1 MYSLQQCLC
10 PSLGLTHHT
19 TQGCFIGCPAC
30 DHKSGRRQTDLC
42 RLGFNDTLPDYARS
56 VNRNAVRGSEFDI
69 YRHNPWRAPGAAP
82 VADACGLAGG
92 WPWGGDGAEAGNY
105 VNTTHARYAP
115 LMVAIIPPTQ
125 THTPSPPAATG

>member
-1 MYSLQQCLC
+1 M
-10 PSLGLTHHT
+10 
-19 TQGCFIGCPAC
+19 
-30 DHKSGRRQTDLC
+30 SGRRQTDLC

-92 WPWGGDGAEAGNY
+92 WPWGGDGAEETEGTETDPGAE
-105 VNTTHARYAP
+105 VNGPAAAARDGGAQAAASIASAAAP
-115 LMVAIIPPTQ
+115 PMPSSPASTS
-125 THTPSPPAATG
+125 PSPPSLPSPPLPLHPLPP